1 MASRICDVCD
11 IHWPVSGYGLCPVCR
26 TPTHY
31 SMERPVPSDQA
42 ERLANALK
50 FERYYERRE
59 AQRVRS
65 GQPSPEELGSRD
77 AQEELDQ
84 RKDGA

>member
-1 MASRICDVCD
+1 
-11 IHWPVSGYGLCPVCR
+11 
-26 TPTHY
+26 
-31 SMERPVPSDQA
+31 MERPVPSDQA